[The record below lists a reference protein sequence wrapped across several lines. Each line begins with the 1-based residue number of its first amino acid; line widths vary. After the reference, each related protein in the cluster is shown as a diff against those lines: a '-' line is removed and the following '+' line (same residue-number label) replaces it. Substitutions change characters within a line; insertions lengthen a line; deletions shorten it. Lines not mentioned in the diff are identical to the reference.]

1 MMPGQEMYYK
11 LKPTDNILLQS
22 DMSKHVD
29 AKPFN
34 PGGNPM
40 QMAPPRPGMFKPGLY
55 FTSYL
60 DSPWMF
66 FLMWTPLMP
75 LSISGVQTISLFSY
89 FDIPLDVWMCI
100 LVPMHMI
107 PLTFEIDTNT

>member
-1 MMPGQEMYYK
+1 MMPGQELYYK

-40 QMAPPRPGMFKPGLY
+40 QMAPPRPGMFKPGQ
-55 FTSYL
+55 
-60 DSPWMF
+60 F
-66 FLMWTPLMP
+66 FYH
-75 LSISGVQTISLFSY
+75 F
-89 FDIPLDVWMCI
+89 
-100 LVPMHMI
+100 
-107 PLTFEIDTNT
+107 LTMYW